1 MALALLLRALPRAPA
16 MVARRTFHYAPLGLM
31 AAHLFS
37 VKLFTRPH
45 FTDSFAC
52 CDQATST
59 FRSLAFELP
68 TLCSIF
74 SHVRRPVFLKNSLPA
89 ASHHLMRDV
98 PFAPFGAVA
107 LPVPAPASAAS
118 ASSSVSAPA
127 IASSDFSIESS
138 FASLSTAVQLSGLNI
153 DGEQPD
159 AESYELESM
168 VKRRRKK
175 THRHK
180 YRKRL
185 RKERNME
192 K

>member
-1 MALALLLRALPRAPA
+1 
-16 MVARRTFHYAPLGLM
+16 
-31 AAHLFS
+31 
-37 VKLFTRPH
+37 
-45 FTDSFAC
+45 
-52 CDQATST
+52 
-59 FRSLAFELP
+59 
-68 TLCSIF
+68 
-74 SHVRRPVFLKNSLPA
+74 
-89 ASHHLMRDV
+89 MRDV
-98 PFAPFGAVA
+98 PFAPFGMVG
-107 LPVPAPASAAS
+107 LPVPAAPASAS
-118 ASSSVSAPA
+118 ASSHVSAPA

-138 FASLSTAVQLSGLNI
+138 FASLATAAQLSALNL

-175 THRHK
+175 MHRHK

>member
-16 MVARRTFHYAPLGLM
+16 MVARRTFHFAPLGLM
-31 AAHLFS
+31 ALHLFS
-37 VKLFTRPH
+37 LTLSPLPH

-52 CDQATST
+52 CDQTII
-59 FRSLAFELP
+59 SLVCIRTA
-68 TLCSIF
+68 
-74 SHVRRPVFLKNSLPA
+74 RPPFKYFTRAPPCVPKNNSLPA
-89 ASHHLMRDV
+89 ASHHVMRDV
-98 PFAPFGAVA
+98 PFAPFGVVA

-118 ASSSVSAPA
+118 ASSPVSVPA

-138 FASLSTAVQLSGLNI
+138 FASLSTAVQLSGLNM
-153 DGEQPD
+153 DGEQPE

-175 THRHK
+175 MHRHK

>member
-1 MALALLLRALPRAPA
+1 
-16 MVARRTFHYAPLGLM
+16 
-31 AAHLFS
+31 
-37 VKLFTRPH
+37 
-45 FTDSFAC
+45 
-52 CDQATST
+52 
-59 FRSLAFELP
+59 
-68 TLCSIF
+68 
-74 SHVRRPVFLKNSLPA
+74 
-89 ASHHLMRDV
+89 MRDV
-98 PFAPFGAVA
+98 PFAPFGMVG
-107 LPVPAPASAAS
+107 LPVPAASAPASASAS
-118 ASSSVSAPA
+118 ASSPVSAPA

-138 FASLSTAVQLSGLNI
+138 FASFSTAVQLSALNL

-175 THRHK
+175 MHRHK